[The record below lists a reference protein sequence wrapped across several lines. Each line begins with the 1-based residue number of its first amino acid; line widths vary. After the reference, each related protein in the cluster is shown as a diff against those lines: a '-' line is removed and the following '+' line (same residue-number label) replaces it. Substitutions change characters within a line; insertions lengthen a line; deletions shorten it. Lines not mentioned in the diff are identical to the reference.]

1 MPLAEEKIE
10 KYEGI
15 AANLPVCIAK
25 TPLSFSDNPNLKNAP
40 RGFEITVKDIAY
52 KSGSKF
58 LVVYL
63 GNILTMPGL
72 PKIPN
77 AVHMENENA

>member
-1 MPLAEEKIE
+1 MGRKMNSKPT
-10 KYEGI
+10 
-15 AANLPVCIAK
+15 LP
-25 TPLSFSDNPNLKNAP
+25 PDNPNLKNAP